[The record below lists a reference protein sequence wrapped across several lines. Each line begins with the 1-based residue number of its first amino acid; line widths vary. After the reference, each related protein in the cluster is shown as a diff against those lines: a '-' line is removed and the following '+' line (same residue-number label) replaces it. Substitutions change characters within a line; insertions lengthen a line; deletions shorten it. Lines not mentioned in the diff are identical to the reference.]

1 MYGISESGLLLWL
14 GETHAISQRSI
25 LQPTRV
31 IIAQHV
37 ARRLATFS
45 KKQSVTKS
53 RTILDIFIVLK
64 VFFFPFSRFCMILY
78 SFGHICYRASPLHWS
93 MRKTFPQQTTKRA
106 TTRWNV
112 ACVWLD
118 SQHPTT
124 RSNDLSIM
132 FRWTFGSVL
141 LGLFNSIE
149 PVKIANLIY
158 WTWTVL
164 KFCPWWK
171 SISCKIMKRCFCS
184 SRRHYCWTFTFN
196 YFNYPEN

>member
-64 VFFFPFSRFCMILY
+64 VFFFFFSLFQILQD
-78 SFGHICYRASPLHWS
+78 IVLVRAHLLSCI
-93 MRKTFPQQTTKRA
+93 T
-106 TTRWNV
+106 V
-112 ACVWLD
+112 ALE
-118 SQHPTT
+118 HAENLPTT
-124 RSNDLSIM
+124 GNQACYNTLKCCVRLARFSTSHN
-132 FRWTFGSVL
+132 
-141 LGLFNSIE
+141 
-149 PVKIANLIY
+149 PVKR
-158 WTWTVL
+158 
-164 KFCPWWK
+164 
-171 SISCKIMKRCFCS
+171 S
-184 SRRHYCWTFTFN
+184 FN
-196 YFNYPEN
+196 YVPLNFWVSFAGSF

>member
-64 VFFFPFSRFCMILY
+64 VFFFFFFL
-78 SFGHICYRASPLHWS
+78 F
-93 MRKTFPQQTTKRA
+93 
-106 TTRWNV
+106 
-112 ACVWLD
+112 LD
-118 SQHPTT
+118 FVGYCT
-124 RSNDLSIM
+124 RSG
-132 FRWTFGSVL
+132 TFVIVHHRCTGACEKPSHNREPSVL
-141 LGLFNSIE
+141 QHVEMLRAFG
-149 PVKIANLIY
+149 
-158 WTWTVL
+158 
-164 KFCPWWK
+164 
-171 SISCKIMKRCFCS
+171 
-184 SRRHYCWTFTFN
+184 
-196 YFNYPEN
+196 